1 MDLTNITLVICLILA
16 GFILGMI
23 VMAILLH
30 PYRGEL
36 KRMRQREAARRHHQ
50 NQLRSLD
57 R

>member
-1 MDLTNITLVICLILA
+1 MDIANAALVVSLILA